1 MDLEKINSLIS
12 RLFFASAFVLLILA
26 ALERVA
32 NLMNYTILRG
42 SYTAGRLL
50 EFSAI
55 LAIFVVVLLLR
66 QVRELLKKK

>member
-1 MDLEKINSLIS
+1 MNLEKLYSLIS
-12 RLFFASAFVLLILA
+12 RLFFVSAFVLLALA

-32 NLMNYTILRG
+32 NLMNLTFLRG
-42 SYTAGRLL
+42 TYTAGRLL

-66 QVRELLKKK
+66 QIRELLKKK